1 MKHFKKFFSYLVA
14 LTMVLSLAA
23 FTGVKVHAADTTGNS
38 LAITNNG
45 QTAHTFE
52 LYQIF
57 TGDLSGKTLSNIKW
71 GNGVT
76 EAGKAEYGDAATKA
90 ATLNNDVAAA
100 KAFAKALA
108 DGTKANGTK
117 AESTYLQNP
126 TTSKTSVAVNST
138 YTFDNLAAG
147 YYLVKD
153 TANSQDGS
161 DTLEKSSYTEY
172 ICEVV
177 GQVTATTKLDVPSVE
192 KKVKDINDSEE
203 SSEAN
208 PTDWQDSADY
218 DIGDSIPYK
227 LTATLGTKYGD
238 YKTYKLEF
246 VDNLSKGLTYD
257 DDVPFKVTV
266 DKENGADITKAFHIN
281 KTNSDKTITWTCNDL
296 KEVIAKDK
304 DGKIVTI
311 NAGSKIIVTY
321 NAKLNDSAVI
331 GAKGNPNTVYLKYS
345 NNPNY
350 TGEGKDSPEG
360 QTPKDKNIVFTYAAK
375 FNKVDGSNGNKPL
388 AGARF
393 TLYKFTTKQI
403 DDNND
408 AEGTYNNVNGYWHS
422 FGEKEASQQTDG
434 NYTAYYKG
442 LDDGVYK
449 LVESHTPDGYNTM
462 ADKIFTVSATHNDG
476 DEPSFG
482 GLTVDDLA
490 TKTID
495 DGTFTSDIQNN
506 SGSILPST
514 GGMGTTLLYVAGG
527 ILVACAAA
535 YVVMSR
541 KHSTNK

>member
-1 MKHFKKFFSYLVA
+1 MKLFKKLMSYFIA
-14 LTMVLSLAA
+14 LTMVLSLA
-23 FTGVKVHAADTTGNS
+23 TLLGGNVHAEGTTDTGNS

-45 QTAHTFE
+45 QTEHTFE

-76 EAGKAEYGDAATKA
+76 EAGKKEYGDAATKA

-153 TANSQDGS
+153 TDNSQAGS

-192 KKVKDINDSEE
+192 KKVKDKDDSAGTT
-203 SSEAN
+203 SG
-208 PTDWQDSADY
+208 WQDSADY

-246 VDNLSKGLTYD
+246 VDNLGAGLNYD
-257 DDVPFKVTV
+257 TEVAYKVTV
-266 DKENGADITKAFHIN
+266 DTEDGADITNAFS
-281 KTNSDKTITWTCNDL
+281 KSEDGKKITWTCNDL
-296 KEVIAKDK
+296 KTVKDK
-304 DGKIVTI
+304 DQKAVTI
-311 NAGSKIIVTY
+311 SAGSKIIVTY

-331 GAKGNPNTVYLKYS
+331 GAEGNPNTVYLKYS

-350 TGEGKDSPEG
+350 TGEGENSPEG
-360 QTPKDKNIVFTYAAK
+360 QTPTDKNIVFTYK
-375 FNKVDGSNGNKPL
+375 TVVNKVDKDNHPL
-388 AGARF
+388 KGAAF
-393 TLYKFTTKQI
+393 KLEKKTS
-403 DDNND
+403 
-408 AEGTYNNVNGYWHS
+408 AGTYTLV
-422 FGEKEASQQTDG
+422 KELPAGDAT
-434 NYTAYYKG
+434 TFEFTG
-442 LDDGVYK
+442 LDDGNYK
-449 LVESHTPDGYNTM
+449 LTETTTPAGYNSI
-462 ADKIFTVSATHNDG
+462 APIEFTINATH
-476 DEPSFG
+476 DETSDDPK
-482 GLTVDDLA
+482 LTELSVSNVTGEA
-490 TKTID
+490 
-495 DGTFTSDIQNN
+495 TFTASTTA
-506 SGSILPST
+506 GSLTTNVVNKKGSELPST

-535 YVVMSR
+535 YVVL
-541 KHSTNK
+541 NKKRA